1 MGRSEVAVT
10 CAGLRTVPR
19 SKRVLTFSTAQDP
32 AKMPLLTGIRPLYRK
47 QNASAILRN
56 IRQAQGYGRKYSSNG
71 GPPTPDRSAAIRRTG
86 LLVSAIVGAGAV
98 YAISYSR
105 TPAEAKAP
113 KAQIPPAEVTFEQE
127 RKKPSS
133 AEENRES
140 ISSQHVQIKKSWE
153 NPGVFAWGSNV
164 GHVVSPESNE
174 SAIKTPKRIPY
185 FDGLVL
191 RDLKLDRNFGAA
203 VTENGDVLQWGAGY
217 STTFPNPTATLTGK
231 NITKISLSGDR
242 VIALAK
248 NGSVYSL
255 PVARKAQLED
265 PKPNQ
270 SSHLGLWSS
279 SSPISYEEIKI
290 PNLSYGE
297 KVSDISTGQEH
308 CLLLTSSGRLFS
320 SATSHASFPA
330 KGQLGVPGL
339 MRSVLP
345 AGEVKNHPAHE
356 IEGLKG
362 KRISKIATGDYHS
375 VCVDDQGQVFTFGD
389 NSAGQLGIEPT
400 PEKSHLDAP
409 FLLPVDKLYSGS
421 KLTPFVT
428 NVAAGGNDT
437 FFTVDAKPITSN
449 LDGPG
454 GVQITP
460 RITADI
466 WSCGTGIYGTLGN
479 NRWTHTQGA
488 PSKIKALS
496 GLCEYDE
503 STNTTVPIR
512 VGRLSIG
519 TTHASAQISNVTNVI
534 TDSENATNY
543 GADVLFWGGNE
554 FYQLGTGRRNNIAVP
569 TYIAPLDAR
578 QDRDIG
584 KRTDNR
590 FQVAPRKKI
599 VVGGRTVEVEQRV
612 ECGRGVTAVYS
623 AV

>member
-1 MGRSEVAVT
+1 
-10 CAGLRTVPR
+10 
-19 SKRVLTFSTAQDP
+19 
-32 AKMPLLTGIRPLYRK
+32 MPLLTGIRPLYRR

-56 IRQAQGYGRKYSSNG
+56 IRQAQGYGRKYSSDG

-105 TPAEAKAP
+105 APPEAKAP
-113 KAQIPPAEVTFEQE
+113 KPQIPHAELTFEEE
-127 RKKPSS
+127 RKKPAS
-133 AEENRES
+133 AEENREA
-140 ISSQHVQIKKSWE
+140 ISPQHIQIKKSWE
-153 NPGVFAWGSNV
+153 NPGVFAWGSNT
-164 GHVVSPESNE
+164 GHVVAPESNE
-174 SAIKTPKRIPY
+174 PAIKVPKRIAY

-217 STTFPNPTATLTGK
+217 STDLPGPTATLTGK

-248 NGSVYSL
+248 NGSVFSL
-255 PVARKAQLED
+255 PVSRKAQLED
-265 PKPNQ
+265 SKPKQ
-270 SSHLGLWSS
+270 SSLLGLWSS
-279 SSPISYEEIKI
+279 KSPLSYEEIKL

-330 KGQLGVPGL
+330 KGQLGIPGVIVPL
-339 MRSVLP
+339 A
-345 AGEVKNHPAHE
+345 AGEVLHHPAHE

-362 KRISKIATGDYHS
+362 IRISRIATGDYHS
-375 VCVDDQGQVFTFGD
+375 VCVDDLGRVFTFGD
-389 NSAGQLGIEPT
+389 NSAGHLGDEPA
-400 PEKSHLDAP
+400 PQKSHLDAP
-409 FLLPVDKLYSGS
+409 FLLPVDKLYAGS
-421 KLTPFVT
+421 NLNPFVT

-437 FFTVDAKPITSN
+437 FFTVDAKPTASN

-454 GVQITP
+454 GVQISP
-460 RITADI
+460 RVTADT
-466 WSCGTGIYGTLGN
+466 WSCGTGIHGTLGN
-479 NRWTHTQGA
+479 KRWTHIQGV

-519 TTHASAQISNVTNVI
+519 TTHASAQISNVTNVV
-534 TDSENATNY
+534 TDGDNETNY

-554 FYQLGTGRRNNIAVP
+554 FFQLGTGRRNNVSVP

-584 KRTDNR
+584 KRTDHR
-590 FQVAPRKKI
+590 FQVAPKKKI

>member
-1 MGRSEVAVT
+1 
-10 CAGLRTVPR
+10 
-19 SKRVLTFSTAQDP
+19 
-32 AKMPLLTGIRPLYRK
+32 MPLLTGIRPLYRG
-47 QNASAILRN
+47 QNASAVLRN
-56 IRQAQGYGRKYSSNG
+56 IRHAQGYGRRYSSNG
-71 GPPTPDRSAAIRRTG
+71 DPPTPDRSAAIRRTG
-86 LLVSAIVGAGAV
+86 LLVSAIIGAGAV
-98 YAISYSR
+98 YAITYSR
-105 TPAEAKAP
+105 TPPEAKAP
-113 KAQIPPAEVTFEQE
+113 KSHIPHAELTFEQE
-127 RKKPSS
+127 RKTPAS

-140 ISSQHVQIKKSWE
+140 ISPQHIQIKKSWE
-153 NPGVFAWGSNV
+153 NPGVFAWGSNT
-164 GHVVSPESNE
+164 GHVVAPESNE
-174 SAIKTPKRIPY
+174 PAIKSPKRITY

-217 STTFPNPTATLTGK
+217 STDLPGPTATLTGQ
-231 NITKISLSGDR
+231 NITKISLTGDR

-248 NGSVYSL
+248 NGSVFSL
-255 PVARKAQLED
+255 PVSRKAQLED
-265 PKPNQ
+265 PKPKQ
-270 SSHLGLWSS
+270 SSLLGLWSS
-279 SSPISYEEIKI
+279 KSPISYEEIKI
-290 PNLSYGE
+290 PNLNYGE

-308 CLLLTSSGRLFS
+308 CLLLTSAGRLFS

-345 AGEVKNHPAHE
+345 AGEVHLHPAHE

-362 KRISKIATGDYHS
+362 TRISKIAAGDYHS
-375 VCVDDQGQVFTFGD
+375 VCVDDRGRVFTFGD

-400 PEKSHLDAP
+400 PEKSHLNAP
-409 FLLPVDKLYSGS
+409 FLLPVDKLYSGT

-437 FFTVDAKPITSN
+437 FFTVDARPSTPN

-460 RITADI
+460 RVTADV
-466 WSCGTGIYGTLGN
+466 WSCGTGIHGTLGN
-479 NRWTHTQGA
+479 SRWTHIQGA

-512 VGRLSIG
+512 IGRLSIG
-519 TTHASAQISNVTNVI
+519 ATHASAQISNITNVI
-534 TDSENATNY
+534 TDQSSGAASENETNY

-554 FYQLGTGRRNNIAVP
+554 FFQLGTGRRNNVSVP

-584 KRTDNR
+584 KRTDHR

-623 AV
+623 AAV

>member
-1 MGRSEVAVT
+1 
-10 CAGLRTVPR
+10 
-19 SKRVLTFSTAQDP
+19 
-32 AKMPLLTGIRPLYRK
+32 MPLLTGIRPLYRR

-56 IRQAQGYGRKYSSNG
+56 IRQAQGYGRRYTSDG

-105 TPAEAKAP
+105 APPEAKAP
-113 KAQIPPAEVTFEQE
+113 KPQIPHAELTFEEE
-127 RKKPSS
+127 RKKPAS
-133 AEENRES
+133 AEENREA
-140 ISSQHVQIKKSWE
+140 ISPQHIQIKKSWE
-153 NPGVFAWGSNV
+153 NPGVFAWGSNT
-164 GHVVSPESNE
+164 GHVVAPESNE
-174 SAIKTPKRIPY
+174 PAIKVPKRIAY

-217 STTFPNPTATLTGK
+217 STDLPGPTPTLTGK

-248 NGSVYSL
+248 NGSVFSL
-255 PVARKAQLED
+255 PVSRKAQLED
-265 PKPNQ
+265 SKPKQ
-270 SSHLGLWSS
+270 SSLFGWGSK
-279 SSPISYEEIKI
+279 SPLSYEEIKL

-297 KVSDISTGQEH
+297 KVTDISTGQEH

-330 KGQLGVPGL
+330 KGQLGIPGL

-345 AGEVKNHPAHE
+345 AGEVFHHPAHE

-362 KRISKIATGDYHS
+362 IRISKIATGDYHS
-375 VCVDDQGQVFTFGD
+375 VCSDDLGRVFTFGD
-389 NSAGQLGIEPT
+389 NSAGQLGVEPT
-400 PEKSHLDAP
+400 PQKSHLDAP
-409 FLLPVDKLYSGS
+409 FLLPVDKLYAGS
-421 KLTPFVT
+421 NLTPFVT

-437 FFTVDAKPITSN
+437 FFTVDAKPSASN

-454 GVQITP
+454 GVQISP
-460 RITADI
+460 RITADT
-466 WSCGTGIYGTLGN
+466 WSCGTGIHGTLGN
-479 NRWTHTQGA
+479 NRWTHIQGA

-503 STNTTVPIR
+503 STNATVPIR

-519 TTHASAQISNVTNVI
+519 TTHASAQISNVTNVV
-534 TDSENATNY
+534 TDGDNETNY

-554 FYQLGTGRRNNIAVP
+554 FFQLGTGRRNNVSVP

-584 KRTDNR
+584 KRTDHR

>member
-1 MGRSEVAVT
+1 
-10 CAGLRTVPR
+10 
-19 SKRVLTFSTAQDP
+19 
-32 AKMPLLTGIRPLYRK
+32 MPLLTGIRPLYRR
-47 QNASAILRN
+47 QNASVVLRN
-56 IRQAQGYGRKYSSNG
+56 IRQAQGYGRRYSSNG

-98 YAISYSR
+98 YAITYSR
-105 TPAEAKAP
+105 TPPEAKAS
-113 KAQIPPAEVTFEQE
+113 KSQIPPAEVTFEQE
-127 RKKPSS
+127 RKKPAS

-140 ISSQHVQIKKSWE
+140 ISSQHIQIKKSWE
-153 NPGVFAWGSNV
+153 NPGVFAWGSNT
-164 GHVVSPESNE
+164 GHVVAPESNE
-174 SAIKTPKRIPY
+174 PAIKSPKRIAY

-191 RDLKLDRNFGAA
+191 RDLKLDRTFGAA

-217 STTFPNPTATLTGK
+217 STDFPGPTATLTGK

-242 VIALAK
+242 VIALSK
-248 NGSVYSL
+248 NGAVFSL
-255 PVARKAQLED
+255 PVSRKAQLED
-265 PKPNQ
+265 PRPKQ
-270 SSHLGLWSS
+270 SSYFGLWSS
-279 SSPISYEEIKI
+279 KSPVSYEEIKI
-290 PNLSYGE
+290 PILGFGE
-297 KVSDISTGQEH
+297 KVSDISSGQEH
-308 CLLLTSSGRLFS
+308 CLLLTSAGRLFS

-345 AGEVKNHPAHE
+345 AGEVRHHPAHE

-362 KRISKIATGDYHS
+362 TRISKIATGDYHS
-375 VCVDDQGQVFTFGD
+375 VCVDDLGRVFTFGD

-409 FLLPVDKLYSGS
+409 FLLPVDKLYSGT

-437 FFTVDAKPITSN
+437 FFTVDAKPSNPN

-460 RITADI
+460 RITADT

-479 NRWTHTQGA
+479 SRWTHIQGV

-503 STNTTVPIR
+503 STSTTVPIR

-534 TDSENATNY
+534 PSSGAASENETNY

-554 FYQLGTGRRNNIAVP
+554 FYQLGNGRRNNVSVP

-584 KRTDNR
+584 KQTDNR
-590 FQVAPRKKI
+590 FQVAPKKKI

-623 AV
+623 AI